1 MKSSSRLLP
10 LAARALGAALVLST
24 VPVAATTV
32 AATTAAAASV
42 EGMRAPAAPTVSEQD
57 VMPHLRALQR
67 IADRNGGNR
76 AHGTRGYAESVAYL
90 RHALDRAGFHTEL
103 RRFDHGG
110 EAGYNLIADWP
121 GGDPNHV
128 LLTGAHLDSVKQGP
142 GINDNG
148 SGSAAVLTTAL
159 QVAEARLKPARHLR
173 FAWWGAEEVGLVGS
187 ADYVKGLSPDDR
199 KAIDLY
205 LNFDQ
210 TGSKNTKQWLVV
222 KDGQQ
227 ADSAAGQAFESWFA
241 ARGLA
246 TFDVGVGGSDNE
258 SFGKAGIPSSG
269 FSTGISD
276 CIHDACDN
284 LANVDPATETTSTN
298 ALVGVVWQLAAT
310 TPATS
315 RP

>member
-1 MKSSSRLLP
+1 MKSSLRPSLLSVRLLGV
-10 LAARALGAALVLST
+10 AVALSAV
-24 VPVAATTV
+24 
-32 AATTAAAASV
+32 AAAAPAEAV
-42 EGMRAPAAPTVSEQD
+42 RATAAPTVSEQD
-57 VMPHLRALQR
+57 VMPHLSALQR

-76 AHGTRGYAESVAYL
+76 AHGTRGYTESVAYV
-90 RHALDRAGFHTEL
+90 RNALDRAGFRTQLH
-103 RRFDHGG
+103 RFEHDGR
-110 EAGYNLIADWP
+110 AGYNLIADWP

-128 LLTGAHLDSVKQGP
+128 LLTGAHLDSVEQGP

-159 QVAEARLKPARHLR
+159 QVAKARLKPARHLR
-173 FAWWGAEEVGLVGS
+173 FAWWGAEEAGLFGS
-187 ADYVKGLSPDDR
+187 AGYVKDLSAGDR

-210 TGSKNTKQWLVV
+210 AGSRNTQQWLVV
-222 KDGQQ
+222 EDGPG
-227 ADSAAGQAFESWFA
+227 ADAAAGRAFDSWFA

-246 TFDVGVGGSDNE
+246 TFDIGVGGSDNE
-258 SFGKAGIPSSG
+258 SFGNAGIPSSG

-276 CIHDACDN
+276 CIHEACDD

-298 ALVGVVWQLAAT
+298 ALIGVLWQLSAT
-310 TPATS
+310 